1 MRQLLTCHSL
11 RNPHRQRVTHP
22 TACGLAFSS
31 SPPLARGVANVWLV
45 LLALVLASATVAP
58 LFAGERAALEP
69 WFMMYRD
76 PELTVPPVQYTLD
89 PRNVELWREALRRP
103 EAEYQYRAADAISR
117 AQRQGFPDLHVA
129 VPELLKLLQDQQ
141 TQPFVKAAA
150 AQALITLDASES
162 SALLWES
169 ARTGGFELRQIVEPA
184 LARWNFQPIRS
195 VWQDRLINPVARRQD
210 VLLAISGVAAVGD
223 TTALRHLLA
232 IVRDPL
238 RPDGIRLAAAQA
250 AGALADSGLEPFVV
264 DLMGAAGTAK
274 LPRLCAVALLSR
286 HSSETARKQLLGLA
300 RDPEPT
306 VAGPALKRLFAIDPG
321 LLVPLVSELA
331 KHVDAGVRSWAAQT
345 YLALPSVERIP
356 LLAELLDDPH
366 PNVRKRVRE
375 GLFDVAHQ
383 AEFRAAVETSALH
396 VLSRDSWR
404 GQEQATLLLAALD
417 HEPAASRL
425 VDLLESPRPEVM
437 VAAAWGLRMLAVPQ
451 TLPAILNKAERQTVA
466 RTTGTLTVDFQ
477 AVDRQVGHLFEALAL
492 MNADD
497 AIPLMKRYVA
507 KNTALGEYS
516 RAAAI
521 WGLGLLLK
529 DSSDEELANQL
540 MGRAKDI
547 DGMPPELELV
557 RQMCAVTLGRMK
569 ASSQLEQMKK
579 LLGPIVDPDHA
590 EVALRWA
597 IREISGEELPPPQP
611 RIIPRGGWFLMSTRP
626 ATP

>member
-1 MRQLLTCHSL
+1 MRRLLTDNSL
-11 RNPHRQRVTHP
+11 SPPPCQGVALSTVNVTV
-22 TACGLAFSS
+22 FSS
-31 SPPLARGVANVWLV
+31 KPPTDCRLAIVWLILQVVVLPSSTVVPLA
-45 LLALVLASATVAP
+45 
-58 LFAGERAALEP
+58 AGERALLEP

-103 EAEYQYRAADAISR
+103 EAEYQYRAADAIRR
-117 AQRQGFPDLHVA
+117 AQRQGFPGLHVA

-141 TQPFVKAAA
+141 TPPFVKAAA
-150 AQALITLDASES
+150 AQALIALDASES

-169 ARTGGFELRQIVEPA
+169 ARTAGLELRQIVEPA
-184 LARWNFQPIRS
+184 LARWNYQPILP

-223 TTALRHLLA
+223 ATALRHLLS

-250 AGALADSGLEPFVV
+250 AGSLAESGLEPFVV
-264 DLMGAAGTAK
+264 DLMGAAGSAK
-274 LPRLCAVALLSR
+274 VPRLCAVALLAR

-306 VAGPALKRLFAIDPG
+306 VAGPALERLFAIDPS
-321 LLVPLVSELA
+321 LLLPLVPELA
-331 KHVDAGVRSWAAQT
+331 KHADSGVRSWAAET

-356 LLAELLDDPH
+356 LLAEWLDDPH
-366 PNVRKRVRE
+366 PNVCIRVRE
-375 GLFDVAHQ
+375 GLFDIAHNG
-383 AEFRAAVETSALH
+383 EFRTPVEKSALH
-396 VLSRDSWR
+396 ILSRASWR
-404 GQEQATLLLAALD
+404 GQEQATLLLAVLD
-417 HEPAASRL
+417 HKPAASQI
-425 VDLLESPRPEVM
+425 VELLESPRPEVM
-437 VAAAWGLRMLAVPQ
+437 VAAAWGLRMLAVPS
-451 TLPAILNKAERQTVA
+451 TLPAMLNKAERQTVA
-466 RTTGTLTVDFQ
+466 RTTGTLMVDFQ

-492 MNADD
+492 MNAQE
-497 AIPLMKRYVA
+497 AVPLMKRYVA

-529 DSSDEELANQL
+529 DRPDEELAKQL

-569 ASSQLEQMKK
+569 AQSQLDEIKK
-579 LLGPIVDPDHA
+579 LIGPIVDPDHP

-597 IREISGEELPPPQP
+597 VREISGEELPPPQP
-611 RIIPRGGWFLMSTRP
+611 RVIPQGGWFLMTTRP
-626 ATP
+626 AKP